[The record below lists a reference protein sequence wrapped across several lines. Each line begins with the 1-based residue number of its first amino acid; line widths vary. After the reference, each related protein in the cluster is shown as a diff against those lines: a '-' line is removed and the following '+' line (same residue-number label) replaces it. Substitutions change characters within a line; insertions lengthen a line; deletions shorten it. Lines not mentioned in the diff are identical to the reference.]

1 MRVTSL
7 DSKWE
12 TLNFSKRIFNV
23 ESGYLLTQRH
33 SSFARVIHMKKY
45 TFKRKHYTTLQRWIY
60 SVGHIFVTEA
70 KIFMLTSKSKNN
82 IKISLFSIFHYWNI
96 IFLEIIF
103 NLSILILKNI
113 IISVLKNNFKK
124 MRFSNYWI
132 SINITIFSIYIEI
145 YFYL

>member
-12 TLNFSKRIFNV
+12 TLNFSKMIFNV
-23 ESGYLLTQRH
+23 ESGYLLAQRH
-33 SSFARVIHMKKY
+33 SSFARIIHMKKY
-45 TFKRKHYTTLQRWIY
+45 TFQRKYYATLQRWIY
-60 SVGHIFVTEA
+60 SVGQIFVTEA

-82 IKISLFSIFHYWNI
+82 IKISLFLIFYYWNI

-113 IISVLKNNFKK
+113 IVSVLKNNLNKRDFQII
-124 MRFSNYWI
+124 W
-132 SINITIFSIYIEI
+132 
-145 YFYL
+145 LP